1 MTETARSK
9 KPPDIPAR
17 RQPSGKTIALIQ
29 VPNKRLFKL
38 RAAASYL
45 DLHPHRLARTWQAVE
60 SELLDAMGGTPTP
73 QERIL
78 IGRVCFK
85 LLRCHLYEAA
95 FLNGNGK
102 PQEEKYLALANSLRL
117 DLQALGLERR
127 EKKVVDLKAYLQ
139 GASEQ

>member
-1 MTETARSK
+1 MSRVRLAVRKNRPKASRKGDGYGNAR
-9 KPPDIPAR
+9 AV
-17 RQPSGKTIALIQ
+17 LH
-29 VPNKRLFKL
+29 
-38 RAAASYL
+38 AAQSQFSLSSL
-45 DLHPHRLARTWQAVE
+45 DGRTRLARTWQAVE
-60 SELLDAMGGTPTP
+60 SELLSALGGDPTP

-95 FLNGNGK
+95 FLSGNGK

-127 EKKVVDLKAYLQ
+127 EKKVVDLNAYLQ